1 MFVNRSGFVCNPN
14 ATRLANVA
22 FFCENETMNDLII
35 DTITIR
41 KDAEGRYCL
50 NDLHKAAGGESRHQP
65 GKWLENQQTQNLV
78 EALMTDTGNPVSGNN
93 KPLNIIKG
101 GSGIQ
106 GTFVCEDLV
115 FDYAMWISA
124 EFKLKVIRA
133 YKALTTPQPVP
144 TIAVHYDQLS
154 DHGKAI
160 SITKDMMDLGK
171 LFNAPLHIVQQ
182 EACKEIKA
190 RVNIDL
196 TRLLSYSSDQ
206 DHISEEEMMLEPTE
220 LGRMFNLSPMG
231 MNKKL
236 EALGLQERIDGKW
249 TPTDFGQTI
258 CIKHSW
264 TKGSKSG
271 YNLKWN
277 VSKIKNL
284 LTPI

>member
-1 MFVNRSGFVCNPN
+1 MTNLV
-14 ATRLANVA
+14 
-22 FFCENETMNDLII
+22 I

-41 KDAEGRYCL
+41 NDPEGRHSI
-50 NDLHKAAGGESRHQP
+50 NDLHKASGSDKKHQP
-65 GKWLENQQTQNLV
+65 TDWFKNQQTQDLIK
-78 EALMTDTGNPVSGNN
+78 ALKDTQENTGVKTINVVN
-93 KPLNIIKG
+93 G
-101 GSGIQ
+101 GSNPI
-106 GTFVCEDLV
+106 TYVCDDLV
-115 FDYAMWISA
+115 YDYAMWIGA

-133 YKALTTPQPVP
+133 YKALNAQQTVP

-160 SITKDMMDLGK
+160 SITKDMIDLGK
-171 LFNAPLHIVQQ
+171 LFNTPLHIVQQ

-196 TRLLSYSSDQ
+196 TRLLTHSSDQ
-206 DHISEEEMMLEPTE
+206 DYIREGVMLEVNE
-220 LGRMFNLSPMG
+220 LGRLFNFSPMG

-236 EALGLQERIDGKW
+236 EALGLQERIDGEW

-258 CIKHSW
+258 CIKNSW

-277 VSKIKNL
+277 VSKIRNL

>member
-1 MFVNRSGFVCNPN
+1 MW
-14 ATRLANVA
+14 L
-22 FFCENETMNDLII
+22 FFCENETMNELII

-41 KDAEGRYCL
+41 KDSEGRYCL
-50 NDLHKAAGGESRHQP
+50 NDLHKAAGGEKKHQP
-65 GKWLENQQTQNLV
+65 TDWLRNQQTQNLV
-78 EALMTDTGNPVSGNN
+78 EALKSTPENTGVIPLKVVNGGNN
-93 KPLNIIKG
+93 P
-101 GSGIQ
+101 

-133 YKALTTPQPVP
+133 YKALTAPQPVP

-160 SITKDMMDLGK
+160 SITKDMIDLGK

-196 TRLLSYSSDQ
+196 TRLLTHSSDQ
-206 DHISEEEMMLEPTE
+206 DYIREGVMLEVNE
-220 LGRMFNLSPMG
+220 LGRLFNFSPMG

-236 EALGLQERIDGKW
+236 EALGLQERIDGEW

-258 CIKHSW
+258 CIKNSW

-277 VSKIKNL
+277 VSKIRNL

>member
-1 MFVNRSGFVCNPN
+1 MTNLV
-14 ATRLANVA
+14 
-22 FFCENETMNDLII
+22 I

-41 KDAEGRYCL
+41 NDPEGRHSI
-50 NDLHKAAGGESRHQP
+50 NDLHKASGSDKKHQP
-65 GKWLENQQTQNLV
+65 TDWFKNQQTQDLIK
-78 EALMTDTGNPVSGNN
+78 ALKDTQENTGV
-93 KPLNIIKG
+93 KPINVVNG
-101 GSGIQ
+101 GSNPI
-106 GTFVCEDLV
+106 TYVCDDLV
-115 FDYAMWISA
+115 YDYARWIGA

-133 YKALTTPQPVP
+133 YKALNAQQTVP

-171 LFNAPLHIVQQ
+171 LFNTPLHIVQQ

-196 TRLLSYSSDQ
+196 TRLLTHSSDQ
-206 DHISEEEMMLEPTE
+206 DYIREGLMLEVNE
-220 LGRMFNLSPMG
+220 LGRLFNFSPTG

-236 EALGLQERIDGKW
+236 EALGLQERIDGEW

-258 CIKHSW
+258 CIKNSW

-277 VSKIKNL
+277 VSKLRNL

>member
-1 MFVNRSGFVCNPN
+1 
-14 ATRLANVA
+14 
-22 FFCENETMNDLII
+22 MNDLII

-41 KDAEGRYCL
+41 KDSEGRYCL
-50 NDLHKAAGGESRHQP
+50 NDLHKAAGGEDKHQP
-65 GKWLENQQTQNLV
+65 SFFMRRSETKDLIDVLSPANSQTL
-78 EALMTDTGNPVSGNN
+78 NPVNVVLG
-93 KPLNIIKG
+93 KG
-101 GSGIQ
+101 KEQ

-115 FDYAMWISA
+115 FDYAMWIGA

-133 YKALTTPQPVP
+133 YKALNAQQTVP

-160 SITKDMMDLGK
+160 SITKDMIDLGK
-171 LFNAPLHIVQQ
+171 LFNTPLHIVQQ

-196 TRLLSYSSDQ
+196 TRLLTHSSDQ
-206 DHISEEEMMLEPTE
+206 DYIREGVMLEVNE
-220 LGRMFNLSPMG
+220 LGRLFNFSPMG

-236 EALGLQERIDGKW
+236 EALGLQERIDGEW

-258 CIKHSW
+258 CIKNSW

-277 VSKIKNL
+277 VSKIRNL